1 MKKYSILR
9 NIAAVIAGV
18 LVGSAVNMSLI
29 NISGSIIPPPAS
41 ADVTTPEG
49 LKAAI
54 HLFELKHYIF
64 PFLAHAFGTF
74 MGATIAAFV
83 AATHKMKFAL
93 GIGAFFFIGGV
104 AACFMIPATI
114 SFIVIDLALA
124 YFPMAYLGGKL
135 ASYRK

>member
-18 LVGSAVNMSLI
+18 LVGSAINMSLI
-29 NISGSIIPPPAS
+29 NISGSIIPPPAG

-49 LKAAI
+49 LKAVI
-54 HLFELKHYIF
+54 HLFEFKHYIF

-74 MGATIAAFV
+74 MGAIIAAFV
-83 AATHKMKFAL
+83 ATTHKMKFAL
-93 GIGAFFFIGGV
+93 GIGAFFFIGGI
-104 AACFMIPATI
+104 AACFMIPATVP
-114 SFIVIDLALA
+114 FMIVDLTLA

-135 ASYRK
+135 ASHRK